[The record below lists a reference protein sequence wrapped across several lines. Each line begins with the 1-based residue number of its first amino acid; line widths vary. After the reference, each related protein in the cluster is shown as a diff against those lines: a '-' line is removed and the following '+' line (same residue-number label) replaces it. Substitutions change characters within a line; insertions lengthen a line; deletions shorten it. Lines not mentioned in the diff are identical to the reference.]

1 MPAEKELFMVER
13 ILGQR
18 DRKGK
23 LEYHIKW
30 LGYDASHNSWEPQD
44 NILDSKLTEAWR
56 QSQQVRW
63 FGFGIGLLPAVRS
76 DCVRACG
83 TGEQRWSLQ
92 QLYSA
97 GRARA

>member
-63 FGFGIGLLPAVRS
+63 FGFGIG
-76 DCVRACG
+76 
-83 TGEQRWSLQ
+83 
-92 QLYSA
+92 
-97 GRARA
+97 